1 MALVFDENLK
11 VITVEKPQ
19 TTLTIQTLYNEIRLY
34 EEKMPFLFVAQI
46 ANGSGKQGLGGGVTV
61 GITLELINDWRL
73 SFQARDGIEEGGG
86 TILCTVSG
94 GNLVA
99 TNQYSNN
106 PIKPTANTQVV
117 ISQSSSATITKAE
130 SDTTLLYLM
139 ENLIGTHRGSGSY
152 YYWDPTSGSDS
163 NDGTSPTKAVLT
175 FSKAQTLATDGKYDT
190 IICISGGT
198 DGITTVTET
207 LTITKDGLKIRGA
220 GYPFQLKPTSTTV
233 DTVTINATNIE
244 ISGLYISTAT
254 TGTRDGVVV
263 NGNHNIINDCW
274 ITAVRGH
281 GIKIASS
288 ARTRINTSVIEKCG
302 QSGTG
307 NGINIGN
314 TVTQSLISKCII
326 SDNVNGVVL
335 SGTGIAD
342 NIFENNLVYNHTAY
356 GIDIGSGVL
365 RTGVRSGH
373 TFAKNTSGNTR
384 DLGTDTFIESAG
396 AVSAQNIIDIVDAV
410 WDEVITSGHAI
421 TGSAAKVLKD
431 TKTRATLASLK

>member
-11 VITVEKPQ
+11 VITVESPAV
-19 TTLTIQTLYNEIRLY
+19 TLTIQTLYDEIRLF
-34 EEKMPFLFVAQI
+34 EEKMPFLFVAQL
-46 ANGSGKQGLGGGVTV
+46 AKGSGKQDLGGGARV
-61 GITLELINDWRL
+61 GITLELIDDWRL
-73 SFQARDGIEEGGG
+73 SFAARPGPD
-86 TILCTVSG
+86 TIICTVSG

-106 PIKPTANTQVV
+106 PIKATAFTQVV
-117 ISQSSSATITKAE
+117 IAQSSSPTIIKAE

-139 ENLIGTHRGSGSY
+139 EQMIGTHKGSGSY
-152 YYWDPTSGSDS
+152 FYWDPTSGSNS
-163 NDGTSPTKAVLT
+163 KDGTTPANAVLT
-175 FSKAQTLATDGKYDT
+175 FAQAQTLATDGKYDT

-207 LTITKDGLKIRGA
+207 LTITKDGLKIRGV
-220 GYPFQLKPTSTTV
+220 GYPFQLKPTLTTV
-233 DTVTINATNIE
+233 DTITINAGNVE

-254 TGTRDGVVV
+254 TGTRDAVVV
-263 NGNHNIINDCW
+263 NGNHNSIKDCW
-274 ITAVRGH
+274 ITAIRGH
-281 GIKIASS
+281 GIKMSSS
-288 ARTRINTSVIEKCG
+288 ARTRINTCVIEKCG

-326 SDNVNGVVL
+326 SENVNGAVL

-342 NIFENNLVYNHTAY
+342 NIFENNLVYNHTGF
-356 GIDIGSGVL
+356 GIDVGTGVL

-384 DLGTDTFIESAG
+384 DLGTDTFIETQAG
-396 AVSAQNIIDIVDAV
+396 GAPASEIADAV
-410 WDEVITSGHAI
+410 WDEVISGHL
-421 TGSAAKVLKD
+421 TVGSAGKD
-431 TKTRATLASLK
+431 LRDAKTRATLASLK